1 MAAIAAPV
9 LIDLTDRADALPSPH
24 KFREAAH
31 QARAWELRVEAANK
45 ARDAIL
51 ARKISKAEAMRT
63 LKHEPP
69 APPTAA
75 LLQKLLDRLQSAE
88 VRRDVEL
95 ESIKYKAKAMAAPRK
110 PVAVDAAKLAAELQA
125 KLEAADRAP
134 RRSPRRSRRPPPR
147 RRPRRRPSRRPLA
160 SGEAR
165 RRSARRQ
172 LFLDERVTKAADM
185 ASPSKAP
192 KPAPEALKAAHDAMI
207 ADHGARHD
215 HEIEQRV
222 AKAHVASAK
231 VARAEQKRAAKIDD
245 ERIKLREKMAAAAER
260 RAAAARQVDK
270 AATEEKPGGQ
280 GAQGRAGPGTRRPPM
295 TARRPRLKLPAPT

>member
-9 LIDLTDRADALPSPH
+9 LIDLTDRADALPPAP
-24 KFREAAH
+24 KWREAPIKC
-31 QARAWELRVEAANK
+31 RAWELRLEAANK

-69 APPTAA
+69 APPAAA

-125 KLEAADRAP
+125 KLEAADQ
-134 RRSPRRSRRPPPR
+134 R
-147 RRPRRRPSRRPLA
+147 RRAVLQEKVEKATSTSPPKTPPKPKAPCLQEKLDA
-160 SGEAR
+160 A
-165 RRSARRQ
+165 SARRQ
-172 LFLDERVTKAADM
+172 LFLDERVTKASDM

-215 HEIEQRV
+215 GVINERV
-222 AKAHVASAK
+222 AKAHAASAK
-231 VARAEQKRAAKIDD
+231 VARAEQKRAAKLDD

-260 RAAAARQVDK
+260 RAAALRIVQGK
-270 AATEEKPGGQ
+270 AATEEKLQ
-280 GAQGRAGPGTRRPPM
+280 AAKARKAALAQDAS
-295 TARRPRLKLPAPT
+295 AAE

>member
-9 LIDLTDRADALPSPH
+9 LIDLTDRADALPPIP
-24 KFREAAH
+24 KFRAAPTKC
-31 QARAWELRVEAANK
+31 RAWELRLEAANK

-51 ARKISKAEAMRT
+51 AARMEKAEAMRT
-63 LKHEPP
+63 LKAAPP

-110 PVAVDAAKLAAELQA
+110 PIEVDAAKLAAELQA
-125 KLEAADRAP
+125 KLEAA
-134 RRSPRRSRRPPPR
+134 
-147 RRPRRRPSRRPLA
+147 
-160 SGEAR
+160 GAR
-165 RRSARRQ
+165 RAAVLAEKVEKATSTSPPKTPPKPKAPCLQEKLDAASARRQ
-172 LFLDERVTKAADM
+172 LFLDERVTKASDM

-231 VARAEQKRAAKIDD
+231 VARAEQKRAAQIEEDRKT
-245 ERIKLREKMAAAAER
+245 LREKMAAAAER
-260 RAAAARQVDK
+260 RAAALRVVVDK
-270 AATEEKPGGQ
+270 AATEERLAAAKARKAAL
-280 GAQGRAGPGTRRPPM
+280 AQDAS
-295 TARRPRLKLPAPT
+295 AAE

>member
-9 LIDLTDRADALPSPH
+9 LIDLTDRADALPPAP
-24 KFREAAH
+24 KFRAPPNKC
-31 QARAWELRVEAANK
+31 RAWELRLEAANK

-69 APPTAA
+69 APPAAA

-95 ESIKYKAKAMAAPRK
+95 ESIKYKARAMAAPRK

-125 KLEAADRAP
+125 KLEAADQ
-134 RRSPRRSRRPPPR
+134 R
-147 RRPRRRPSRRPLA
+147 RRAVLQEKVEKATSTSPPKTPPKPKAPCLQEKLDA
-160 SGEAR
+160 A
-165 RRSARRQ
+165 SARRQ
-172 LFLDERVTKAADM
+172 LFLDERVTKASDM

-222 AKAHVASAK
+222 AKAHVTSAK
-231 VARAEQKRAAKIDD
+231 VARAEQKRAAKLDD

-260 RAAAARQVDK
+260 RAAALRVVQGK
-270 AATEEKPGGQ
+270 AATEEKLQ
-280 GAQGRAGPGTRRPPM
+280 AAKARKAALAQDAS
-295 TARRPRLKLPAPT
+295 AAE

>member
-9 LIDLTDRADALPSPH
+9 LIDLTDRADALPAPP
-24 KFREAAH
+24 KFRAPPKPT
-31 QARAWELRVEAANK
+31 AWELRVEAANK

-51 ARKISKAEAMRT
+51 AARMEKAEAMRT

-125 KLEAADRAP
+125 KLEAA
-134 RRSPRRSRRPPPR
+134 
-147 RRPRRRPSRRPLA
+147 
-160 SGEAR
+160 GAR
-165 RRSARRQ
+165 RAAVLAEKVEKATSTSPPKTPPKPKAPCLQEKLDAASARRQ
-172 LFLDERVTKAADM
+172 LFLDERVTKASDM

-215 HEIEQRV
+215 YEIEQRV

-260 RAAAARQVDK
+260 RAAALRAVVGK
-270 AATEEKPGGQ
+270 AATEEKLQ
-280 GAQGRAGPGTRRPPM
+280 AAKARKAALAQDAS
-295 TARRPRLKLPAPT
+295 AAE

>member
-9 LIDLTDRADALPSPH
+9 LIDLTDRADALPSPP
-24 KFREAAH
+24 KFR
-31 QARAWELRVEAANK
+31 QPPTKCRAWELRVEAANK

-51 ARKISKAEAMRT
+51 ARKEKAEAMRT

-125 KLEAADRAP
+125 KLEAADQ
-134 RRSPRRSRRPPPR
+134 R
-147 RRPRRRPSRRPLA
+147 RRAVLA
-160 SGEAR
+160 EKVEKATSTSPPKTPPKPKAPCLQEKLDAA
-165 RRSARRQ
+165 SARRQ
-172 LFLDERVTKAADM
+172 LFLDERVTKASDM

-192 KPAPEALKAAHDAMI
+192 KPAP
-207 ADHGARHD
+207 
-215 HEIEQRV
+215 
-222 AKAHVASAK
+222 
-231 VARAEQKRAAKIDD
+231 
-245 ERIKLREKMAAAAER
+245 R
-260 RAAAARQVDK
+260 RS
-270 AATEEKPGGQ
+270 
-280 GAQGRAGPGTRRPPM
+280 RPP
-295 TARRPRLKLPAPT
+295 TTR

>member
-9 LIDLTDRADALPSPH
+9 LIDLTDRADALPPAPQ
-24 KFREAAH
+24 FRAPPKC
-31 QARAWELRVEAANK
+31 RAWELRLEAANK

-51 ARKISKAEAMRT
+51 AARMEKAEAMRT
-63 LKHEPP
+63 LKAAPP

-125 KLEAADRAP
+125 KLEAA
-134 RRSPRRSRRPPPR
+134 
-147 RRPRRRPSRRPLA
+147 
-160 SGEAR
+160 GAR
-165 RRSARRQ
+165 RAAVLAEKVEKATSTSPPKTPPKPKAPCLQEKLDAASARRQ
-172 LFLDERVTKAADM
+172 LFLDERVTKASDM

-192 KPAPEALKAAHDAMI
+192 KPAPEALKAAHDATL
-207 ADHGARHD
+207 ADAGARHD

-222 AKAHVASAK
+222 AKAHVTSAK
-231 VARAEQKRAAKIDD
+231 VARAEKKRAAKIDE
-245 ERIKLREKMAAAAER
+245 ERQALREKMAAAAER
-260 RAAAARQVDK
+260 RAAALRVVVDK
-270 AATEEKPGGQ
+270 AATEEKLQ
-280 GAQGRAGPGTRRPPM
+280 AAKARKAALAQDAS
-295 TARRPRLKLPAPT
+295 AAE